1 MKCSEK
7 SYQQQ
12 FMRPT
17 RQLADDIEAPRID
30 VRGRNPMVVEGGLSP
45 RAMDKP
51 LAPTPLRRGRRASY
65 VSQDAEFAT
74 NAGRRDQ
81 ERQ

>member
-30 VRGRNPMVVEGGLSP
+30 VRGRDPMVVAEDCLA

-51 LAPTPLRRGRRASY
+51 LARMPLCRGRRASY